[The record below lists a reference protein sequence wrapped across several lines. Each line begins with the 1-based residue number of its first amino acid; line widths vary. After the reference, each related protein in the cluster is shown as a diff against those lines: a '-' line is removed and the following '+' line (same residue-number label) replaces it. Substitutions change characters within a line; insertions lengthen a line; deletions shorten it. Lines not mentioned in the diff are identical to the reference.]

1 MIAAIISP
9 SIFFIFVILIYYS
22 FDGSGIKNFGL
33 RVGSTFNKI
42 APKALHYGRLITGG
56 LSKLPGVIGTA
67 AGIVHRGMS
76 YADNIINSLPD
87 SNLKDKLKSLE
98 KNGSEFINKD
108 YHKCY
113 MRQEDSSVW
122 RWKTTAVLDR
132 CEIT

>member
-1 MIAAIISP
+1 MGRLGS
-9 SIFFIFVILIYYS
+9 FFSNV
-22 FDGSGIKNFGL
+22 GTGIKNFGL

-76 YADNIINSLPD
+76 YADNIINSLSD

-98 KNGSEFINKD
+98 KNGTEFINKAERKAND
-108 YHKCY
+108 IGNSAVKIS
-113 MRQEDSSVW
+113 Q
-122 RWKTTAVLDR
+122 TADR
-132 CEIT
+132 VINAVSKPPPIL

>member
-1 MIAAIISP
+1 MGRLGS
-9 SIFFIFVILIYYS
+9 FFSNV
-22 FDGSGIKNFGL
+22 GSGIKNFGL

-87 SNLKDKLKSLE
+87 SNLKDKLTNCFLSVSSIRLKSFAVKSL
-98 KNGSEFINKD
+98 S
-108 YHKCY
+108 CTL
-113 MRQEDSSVW
+113 RLSC
-122 RWKTTAVLDR
+122 L
-132 CEIT
+132 

>member
-1 MIAAIISP
+1 MGRLGS
-9 SIFFIFVILIYYS
+9 FFSNV
-22 FDGSGIKNFGL
+22 GSGIKNFGL

-42 APKALHYGRLITGG
+42 APKALRYGRLITGG

-98 KNGSEFINKD
+98 KNGTEFINKAERKAND
-108 YHKCY
+108 IGNSAVKIS
-113 MRQEDSSVW
+113 Q
-122 RWKTTAVLDR
+122 TADR
-132 CEIT
+132 VINAVSKPPPIL